1 MTNRTAGRT
10 PLAQPRWFAVQCVP
24 CQEGLAASW
33 LRRAG
38 FWATYPL
45 DRFQTRQRRPLGRTL
60 VRWVDRPH
68 FPGYIFVALRYSGET
83 TAGINDVPGVVR
95 LVCRPLSGEP
105 LTIPTPVMD
114 AILAERLFSLDDERG
129 AIVMSE
135 THLHGDRELRVF
147 LSSLGRWKTE
157 PVHQAAA

>member
-1 MTNRTAGRT
+1 MAAERI
-10 PLAQPRWFAVQCVP
+10 PLADGPRWHAIQTVP

-38 FWATYPL
+38 FWTSYPL
-45 DRFQTRQRRPLGRTL
+45 DRVQTRQRRSEGHWR
-60 VRWVDRPH
+60 VVWRDRPH
-68 FPGYIFVALRYSGET
+68 FPGYIFVALRFLGET
-83 TAGINDVPGVVR
+83 TAGINDVRGVVR

-105 LTIPTPVMD
+105 LTIPIPVMD

-135 THLHGDRELRVF
+135 THLNGDRELRVF
-147 LSSLGRWKTE
+147 LGSLGRWKSE
-157 PVHQAAA
+157 PVHQAAVA

>member
-1 MTNRTAGRT
+1 MQLQDNRV
-10 PLAQPRWFAVQCVP
+10 PLPDPIWYAIQTVP
-24 CQEGLAASW
+24 CQEGVAATW

-45 DRFQTRQRRPLGRTL
+45 DRFQALQRRPLGRSMVT
-60 VRWVDRPH
+60 WIDRPH
-68 FPGYIFVALRYSGET
+68 FVGYIFLALRYIGESL
-83 TAGINDVPGVVR
+83 APVNDTRGVVR
-95 LVCRPLSGEP
+95 VVCRPLSGEP
-105 LTIPTPVMD
+105 LTIPIPIMD
-114 AILAERLFSLDDERG
+114 AILDERLFALDDERG

-157 PVHQAAA
+157 PVHQAAVA